1 MLQRFSVAGRNS
13 FETMFFNE
21 FFSDR
26 IVTFQMRHKLAPF
39 HIASWLNPEMV
50 ITTRY
55 AIGDLDDPENH
66 MNINFNRLNR
76 GYTESGFELNKL
88 IYGFGI
94 SATYRYGAYHLPQF
108 SDNIAL
114 KFTFYLEI

>member
-1 MLQRFSVAGRNS
+1 MY
-13 FETMFFNE
+13 FNE

-26 IVTFQMRHKLAPF
+26 IATLQMRHNFAPF
-39 HIASWLNPEMV
+39 YIASWLNPELV
-50 ITTRY
+50 ITSRY
-55 AIGDLDDPENH
+55 AIGDFNDTGDHL
-66 MNINFNRLNR
+66 NIDFNRLNK

-108 SDNIAL
+108 SDNLAL